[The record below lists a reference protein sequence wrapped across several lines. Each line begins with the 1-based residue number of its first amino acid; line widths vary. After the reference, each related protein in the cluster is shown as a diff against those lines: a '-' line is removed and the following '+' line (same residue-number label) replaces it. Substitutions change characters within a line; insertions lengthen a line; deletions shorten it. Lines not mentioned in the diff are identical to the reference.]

1 MNTSA
6 KAVFSGSEITL
17 QNNTHTCLKTT
28 SSFCNKRKQQGIFI
42 CRIDNLDYAYYVL
55 LSSLDENIIQN
66 NCEFHL
72 GYHKFPGT
80 YYPSGNKYICEVATK
95 PFISSIYCMGPIK
108 IKKDVILAENEQRL
122 MICYTLLESNATTQ
136 IHLQPFLAYRSIH
149 QLSKSNNFHNFKYK
163 NIKNGKSLSLYSAL
177 PELFI
182 QFSKSSSFI
191 INPDWYYNF
200 EYINENNPDG
210 YDYEDLF
217 VPGFFK
223 IEMEEGER
231 VIFTV
236 GLHEIEPINLMQNYI
251 SEIENI
257 SHYNKS
263 SIMHRKNKRVNNK
276 YENVNFLK

>member
-6 KAVFSGSEITL
+6 KAVFSGSEVTL
-17 QNNTHTCLKTT
+17 QNKTQTNLKTT
-28 SSFCNKRKQQGIFI
+28 SSFCNKRKQHGLFI
-42 CRIDNLDYAYYVL
+42 CRIDSLDSAYYVL
-55 LSSLDENIIQN
+55 LSSLDETIIQN

-80 YYPSGNKYICEVATK
+80 YYPNGNKYLCEVVSK
-95 PFISSIYCMGPIK
+95 PIISSIYCMGPIK
-108 IKKDVILAENEQRL
+108 IKKDVVLSENEQRL

-149 QLSKSNNFHNFKYK
+149 QLSQFNNFHNFQSK
-163 NIKNGKSLSLYSAL
+163 NIKNGKSLNLYSAL
-177 PELFI
+177 PELFL
-182 QFSKSSSFI
+182 QFSKPSNFI
-191 INPDWYYNF
+191 MNPDWYYNF

-217 VPGFFK
+217 VPGYFK

-236 GLHEIEPINLMQNYI
+236 GLQEIEPINLMQRYI

-257 SHYNKS
+257 SQSDKG
-263 SIMHRKNKRVNNK
+263 SIMQRKNKRINKK
-276 YENVNFLK
+276 YENIDYLK